1 MSVPREK
8 IPWYPTIDEQLC
20 TNCGVCVDFCTHG
33 VYAVEDI
40 RTVVTAPY
48 SCIVGC
54 SGCESQCAA
63 GAIKFPEME
72 QFLHTLRELRVQFG
86 Q

>member
-1 MSVPREK
+1 
-8 IPWYPTIDEQLC
+8 
-20 TNCGVCVDFCTHG
+20 